1 MTTTAPKLGR
11 RTGRR
16 PSRRLINTAPAPVP
30 GRRLRRRPG
39 TGGRTDWWALAMI
52 APAFIG
58 LLALYLWPFASTFV
72 KSFMNIPV
80 FGPGTFNGVENYTK
94 LLSDDDF
101 WKALSN
107 SGIYTGIVL
116 LGIPLAIVFA
126 ALIHQVSRGKGIY
139 RVLFFLPV
147 VTLPVAVGMV
157 WRFILNGDFG
167 LLNYLLSLIGLP
179 GEYWV
184 ADSRFA
190 IYAFAVV
197 GIWMGLGVNLIIL
210 GAGLQNIPTELYEAS
225 SLDGAGRVR
234 QFFSI
239 TMPLL
244 SPTVFFVTVLT
255 TISALQM
262 FDLVFIMLG
271 SINNTALEGS
281 KTIVY
286 LFYEAAFVQF
296 KHGYGATIA
305 IVLLVIIMAVT
316 AVQFRLQKKW
326 VTYD

>member
-1 MTTTAPKLGR
+1 MTSTVSSPVGR
-11 RTGRR
+11 
-16 PSRRLINTAPAPVP
+16 P
-30 GRRLRRRPG
+30 RRRIG
-39 TGGRTDWWALAMI
+39 LGARTDWWALAMI
-52 APAFIG
+52 APALIG
-58 LLALYLWPFASTFV
+58 LAALYLWPFISTFI
-72 KSFMNIPV
+72 KSFMNVPV
-80 FGPGTFNGVENYTK
+80 FGPGKFNGVDNYAK
-94 LLSDDDF
+94 LLTDPEF
-101 WKALSN
+101 WQALGN
-107 SGIYTGIVL
+107 TALYTVLVL

-126 ALIHQVSRGKGIY
+126 ALIQQVSRGKAIY

-167 LLNYLLSLIGLP
+167 LLNYVLSLVGIP

-184 ADSRFA
+184 ADARFT

-210 GAGLQNIPTELYEAS
+210 GAGLQSIPTELYEAS
-225 SLDGAGRVR
+225 SLDGANRVQ

-239 TMPLL
+239 TLPLL
-244 SPTVFFVTVLT
+244 SPSIFFVTILT
-255 TISALQM
+255 TISAFQM
-262 FDLVFIMLG
+262 FDLVFVMLG
-271 SINNTALEGS
+271 SINNTALGDS

-286 LFYEAAFVQF
+286 LFYDAAFVQF
-296 KHGYGATIA
+296 KQGFAATIA

-316 AVQFRLQKKW
+316 ALQFRLQKRW

>member
-1 MTTTAPKLGR
+1 MTGTPAERGR
-11 RTGRR
+11 RRR
-16 PSRRLINTAPAPVP
+16 GAGSAARI
-30 GRRLRRRPG
+30 
-39 TGGRTDWWALAMI
+39 DWSAYWMI
-52 APAFIG
+52 APAFVG
-58 LLALYLWPFASTFV
+58 LAALYLWPFLSTFL
-72 KSFMNIPV
+72 KSFRNVPV
-80 FGPGTFNGVENYTK
+80 FGPGKFTGVANYEK
-94 LLSDDDF
+94 LLSDADF
-101 WKALSN
+101 WSALGN
-107 SGIYTGIVL
+107 SARYTVIVL

-126 ALIHQVSRGKGIY
+126 ALIQQVSRGRAVY

-167 LLNYLLSLIGLP
+167 LLNYVLSLVGLP

-184 ADSRFA
+184 ADDRFA
-190 IYAFAVV
+190 VYAFAVV

-210 GAGLQNIPTELYEAS
+210 GAGLQNIPVDLYEAS
-225 SLDGAGRVR
+225 ALDGANRVR

-239 TMPLL
+239 TLPLL
-244 SPTVFFVTVLT
+244 SPSVFFVTILT

-271 SINNTALEGS
+271 SVNNTALSGS

-296 KHGYGATIA
+296 KQGYAAAIA
-305 IVLLVIIMAVT
+305 IVLLVVIMLVT
-316 AVQFRLQKKW
+316 ALQFRLQKKW
-326 VTYD
+326 VVYD

>member
-1 MTTTAPKLGR
+1 MTVPILRSERRVRRRSGRGR
-11 RTGRR
+11 RVD
-16 PSRRLINTAPAPVP
+16 L
-30 GRRLRRRPG
+30 
-39 TGGRTDWWALAMI
+39 WAYAMI

-58 LLALYLWPFASTFV
+58 LVALYLWPFVSTFV
-72 KSFMNIPV
+72 KSFMELPV
-80 FGPGTFNGVENYTK
+80 FGAGEFNGVDNYAK
-94 LLSDDDF
+94 LVGDTDF
-101 WKALSN
+101 WQALGN
-107 SGIYTGIVL
+107 SARYTVIVL

-126 ALIHQVSRGKGIY
+126 ALIQQVSRGKGVY

-167 LLNYLLSLIGLP
+167 LLNYVLSIFGIQ

-210 GAGLQNIPTELYEAS
+210 GAGLQNIPVDLYEAS
-225 SLDGAGRVR
+225 SLDGASRIR

-239 TMPLL
+239 TLPLL
-244 SPTVFFVTVLT
+244 SPSIFFVTILT

-271 SINNTALEGS
+271 SVNNTALEGS

-296 KHGYGATIA
+296 KQGYAAAIA
-305 IVLLVIIMAVT
+305 IVLLVIIMVVT
-316 AVQFRLQKKW
+316 AIQFRLEKKW

>member
-1 MTTTAPKLGR
+1 MEL
-11 RTGRR
+11 
-16 PSRRLINTAPAPVP
+16 
-30 GRRLRRRPG
+30 
-39 TGGRTDWWALAMI
+39 
-52 APAFIG
+52 
-58 LLALYLWPFASTFV
+58 
-72 KSFMNIPV
+72 PV
-80 FGPGTFNGVENYTK
+80 FGAGEFNGIDNYSK
-94 LLSDDDF
+94 LIGDTDF
-101 WKALSN
+101 WLALAN
-107 SGIYTGIVL
+107 SARYTIIVL
-116 LGIPLAIVFA
+116 FGIPLAIVFA
-126 ALIHQVSRGKGIY
+126 ALIQQVSRGKGVY

-167 LLNYLLSLIGLP
+167 LLNYVLSIFGIQ
-179 GEYWV
+179 GQYWV

-210 GAGLQNIPTELYEAS
+210 GAGLQNIPIDLYEAS
-225 SLDGAGRVR
+225 SLDGASRIR

-239 TMPLL
+239 TLPLL
-244 SPTVFFVTVLT
+244 SPSIFFVTILT

-296 KHGYGATIA
+296 KQGYAASIA
-305 IVLLVIIMAVT
+305 IVLLVIIMIVT
-316 AVQFRLQKKW
+316 AIQFRLEKKW

>member
-1 MTTTAPKLGR
+1 
-11 RTGRR
+11 
-16 PSRRLINTAPAPVP
+16 
-30 GRRLRRRPG
+30 
-39 TGGRTDWWALAMI
+39 MI

-58 LLALYLWPFASTFV
+58 LAALYLWPFISTLL
-72 KSFMNIPV
+72 KSFQNVPV
-80 FGPGTFNGVENYTK
+80 FGPGVFNGVDNYVRLVT
-94 LLSDDDF
+94 DEDF
-101 WKALSN
+101 WTALRN
-107 SGIYTGIVL
+107 SALYTLLVL
-116 LGIPLAIVFA
+116 VGVPVAVVFA
-126 ALIHQVSRGKGIY
+126 ALIQQVSRGRGIY

-157 WRFILNGDFG
+157 WRLIFNGDFG
-167 LLNYLLSLIGLP
+167 LLNYVLSLVGIH

-184 ADSRFA
+184 ADSRFTV
-190 IYAFAVV
+190 YAFAIV

-210 GAGLQNIPTELYEAS
+210 GAGLQSIPTDLYEAS

-239 TMPLL
+239 TLPLL
-244 SPTVFFVTVLT
+244 SPSVFFVTVLT

-296 KHGYGATIA
+296 KQGYAATIA

-316 AVQFRLQKKW
+316 AVQFRLQKRW
-326 VTYD
+326 VNYD

>member
-1 MTTTAPKLGR
+1 MTTSALKSE
-11 RTGRR
+11 RR
-16 PSRRLINTAPAPVP
+16 P
-30 GRRLRRRPG
+30 RRRSG
-39 TGGRTDWWALAMI
+39 LGGRTDWWALAMI

-58 LLALYLWPFASTFV
+58 LIALYLWPFVSTFF
-72 KSFMNIPV
+72 KSFMNVPV
-80 FGPGTFNGVENYTK
+80 FGPGEFNGVDNYAK
-94 LLSDDDF
+94 LLADDDF
-101 WKALSN
+101 WRALGN
-107 SGIYTGIVL
+107 TTLYTVIVL

-126 ALIHQVSRGKGIY
+126 ALIQQVTRGKAIY

-167 LLNYLLSLIGLP
+167 LLNYVLSLVGIP
-179 GEYWV
+179 GQYWV
-184 ADSRFA
+184 ADDRFT

-210 GAGLQNIPTELYEAS
+210 GAGLQGIPTDLYEAA
-225 SLDGAGRVR
+225 SLDGAGRVK
-234 QFFSI
+234 QFTSI
-239 TMPLL
+239 TLPLL
-244 SPTVFFVTVLT
+244 SPSIFFVTVLT
-255 TISALQM
+255 TISAFQM

-271 SINNTALEGS
+271 SVNNTALEGS
-281 KTIVY
+281 QTIVY

-296 KHGYGATIA
+296 KQGYAATIA

-316 AVQFRLQKKW
+316 AIQFRLQKKW